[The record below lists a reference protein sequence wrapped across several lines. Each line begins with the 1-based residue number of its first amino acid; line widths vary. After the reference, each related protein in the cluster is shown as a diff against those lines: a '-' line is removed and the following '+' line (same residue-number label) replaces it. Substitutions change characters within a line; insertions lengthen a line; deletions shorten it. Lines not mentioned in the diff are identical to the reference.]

1 MFRKVALLLVL
12 ATVLSVSPLGASA
25 QDKAHVVVGGALAP
39 DGRFP
44 WMVRLSMGC
53 GGALTAPRVVLT
65 AAHCVGRTGPDDRI
79 EVVAGVTDL
88 RSATKVTARSV
99 EVVRAPNFRDET
111 RGDDWAL
118 IKLDH
123 ELDLPTLEL
132 GRAANE
138 KGPFT
143 IVGWGQTG
151 ESSVRQEKRLRYA
164 SVPVIGDDTCAKA
177 YRKIGVTLV
186 RDESLCAGK
195 PGVDT
200 CQGDSGGPLVGVSGH
215 RWIQVGIVSWGLGCA
230 RKDYPGVYTQLSKFR
245 PAIKKMTAKMS
256 VASGPVKGGG
266 RAAGRA
272 GRA

>member
-12 ATVLSVSPLGASA
+12 GTVLAVSPVGASA
-25 QDKAHVVVGGALAP
+25 QDKARVVVGGILAP

-44 WMVRLSMGC
+44 WMVRLSVGC

-65 AAHCVGRTGPDDRI
+65 AAHCVGKTGPNDHI
-79 EVVAGVTDL
+79 EAVAGVADL
-88 RSATKVTARSV
+88 RSADRVTAHSV

-118 IKLDH
+118 IKLDR

-143 IVGWGQTG
+143 IVGWGQTS
-151 ESSVRQEKRLRYA
+151 ESSVKQEKRLRYA
-164 SVPVIGDDTCAKA
+164 SVAMIPDAACAKA
-177 YRKIGVTLV
+177 YRKIGVSLV

-230 RKDYPGVYTQLSKFR
+230 REEYPGVYTQLSKFR
-245 PAIKKMTAKMS
+245 PAIKKLTAQMS
-256 VASGPVKGGG
+256 AP
-266 RAAGRA
+266 
-272 GRA
+272 